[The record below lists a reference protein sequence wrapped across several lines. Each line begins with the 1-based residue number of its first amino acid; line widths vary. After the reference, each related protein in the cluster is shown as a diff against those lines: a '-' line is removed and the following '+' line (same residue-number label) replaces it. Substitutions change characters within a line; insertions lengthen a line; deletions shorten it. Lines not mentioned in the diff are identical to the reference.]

1 MLLTTCKSC
10 ALWLLNAFLIA
21 TSHANPTQGAIPT
34 EIAEAPSSQLSQEH
48 ADEHVVAIRRY
59 VPAVPQKKRNPR
71 YPVGASRQGK
81 EGWVVLNYMV
91 YPEGNTYEIEATA
104 YASDRSFVDAAKR
117 AARRYR

>member
-59 VPAVPQKKRNPR
+59 VPAVPQKKRNPKSR
-71 YPVGASRQGK
+71 KRIATSQVGLGRVELHGRPRRQY
-81 EGWVVLNYMV
+81 LQN
-91 YPEGNTYEIEATA
+91 
-104 YASDRSFVDAAKR
+104 
-117 AARRYR
+117 